1 MKGKIIKGIAG
12 FYYVNTEK
20 SGIYECKAK
29 GIFRNRKIKPLVGD
43 NVEIDIISETEKE
56 GTVIQV
62 SERKNELIRPAVA
75 NIDQAL
81 LIFAAAKPK
90 PDFYLL
96 DRYLVQMKYQQIPVV
111 ICFNKSDLIG
121 EKEQEEMAL
130 IYRDS
135 GFPVL
140 FTSTFEKTG
149 MEELLSLL
157 KGKTSVASGPSGVGK
172 SSIVNF
178 LQNEIQMETGEI
190 SKKIERG
197 KNTTRHSQLIAIGGD
212 AYLMDTPGFGSF
224 DLSGLF
230 AADLWKYYEEF
241 LPYESLCRFQGCSHI
256 HEPDCGIKQAL
267 LEGNIHSKRY
277 ESYVSIYHDLQQ
289 QEKMEWRK
297 P

>member
-1 MKGKIIKGIAG
+1 M
-12 FYYVNTEK
+12 
-20 SGIYECKAK
+20 
-29 GIFRNRKIKPLVGD
+29 
-43 NVEIDIISETEKE
+43 
-56 GTVIQV
+56 IQV

-149 MEELLSLL
+149 MEELLSLN
-157 KGKTSVASGPSGVGK
+157 VGK
-172 SSIVNF
+172 IRRDIPS
-178 LQNEIQMETGEI
+178 
-190 SKKIERG
+190 
-197 KNTTRHSQLIAIGGD
+197 
-212 AYLMDTPGFGSF
+212 
-224 DLSGLF
+224 
-230 AADLWKYYEEF
+230 
-241 LPYESLCRFQGCSHI
+241 
-256 HEPDCGIKQAL
+256 
-267 LEGNIHSKRY
+267 
-277 ESYVSIYHDLQQ
+277 
-289 QEKMEWRK
+289 
-297 P
+297 

>member
-12 FYYVNTEK
+12 FYYVNTE

-43 NVEIDIISETEKE
+43 NVEIDIISEAEKE
-56 GTVIQV
+56 GTVIQIL
-62 SERKNELIRPAVA
+62 ERKNELLRPAVA

-90 PDFYLL
+90 PDFHLL
-96 DRYLVQMKYQQIPVV
+96 DRFLVQMKYQQIPVV

-121 EKEQEEMAL
+121 EKEKEELAL
-130 IYRDS
+130 VYRNC

-140 FTSTFEKTG
+140 FTSTFEKIG

-157 KGKTSVASGPSGVGK
+157 KGKTNAASGPSGVGK
-172 SSIVNF
+172 SSIVNY
-178 LQNEIQMETGEI
+178 LQHEIEMDTGEI
-190 SKKIERG
+190 SRKIERG
-197 KNTTRHSQLIAIGGD
+197 KNTTRHSQLISIESNT
-212 AYLMDTPGFGSF
+212 YLMDTPGFGSL
-224 DLSGLF
+224 DMSGLL
-230 AADLWKYYEEF
+230 AADLWKYFEEF
-241 LPYESLCRFQGCSHI
+241 LPYESSCRFHGCSHI

-267 LEGNIHSKRY
+267 LEGMIHPKRY
-277 ESYVSIYHDLQQ
+277 ESYVSIYSELKK
-289 QEKMEWRK
+289 QEKLEWRK